1 MIRINLSALL
11 MTPRQVQWAGYYLN
25 CLPIK
30 CQHAICVLVTSY
42 YSILNALSRDHL
54 TFKLFF
60 ILDSTE
66 CGFLKPKAR
75 IPSNEIHF

>member
-1 MIRINLSALL
+1 MA
-11 MTPRQVQWAGYYLN
+11 PRQVQWAGYYFN

-30 CQHAICVLVTSY
+30 CQHAISVLVTSY

-66 CGFLKPKAR
+66 GGFFKTLTTN
-75 IPSNEIHF
+75 S